1 MLIYTVYGL
10 ATIGAVTI
18 GLLVQMFNQLPI

>member
-10 ATIGAVTI
+10 AAMGAVTT
-18 GLLVQMFNQLPI
+18 GSLVRMFNQLPI